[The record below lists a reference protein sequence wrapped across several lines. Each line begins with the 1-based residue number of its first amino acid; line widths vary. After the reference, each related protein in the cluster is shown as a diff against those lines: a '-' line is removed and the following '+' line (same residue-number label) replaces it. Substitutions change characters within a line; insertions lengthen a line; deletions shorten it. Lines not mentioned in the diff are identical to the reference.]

1 MGALG
6 ATLAAVPLQLLV
18 GWLVVLNGVTAAAYA
33 YDKMSARRGGRR
45 VRERT
50 LLLLDVLGGVGGGW
64 IVFFGMRHKTL
75 HRRFWIVQSIASVLW
90 AAIIVGVLVA

>member
-6 ATLAAVPLQLLV
+6 AILAAVPLSLLV
-18 GWLVVLNGVTAAAYA
+18 GWLVVVNVATAAAYA

-45 VRERT
+45 IRERT
-50 LLLLDVLGGVGGGW
+50 LLLLDLIGGVGGGW
-64 IVFFGMRHKTL
+64 LVFFGMRHKTL

-90 AAIIVGVLVA
+90 VAIIIGVLVA